1 MSTELELR
9 RADECIVCPR
19 GSGEG
24 SPIVID
30 LKAILIAESRV
41 IEVQAVTPTKAG
53 ELLATF
59 NVSWR
64 DLHQNIVFL
73 EKEKNDAERSL
84 NRTRSTIVLDKVP
97 DILKAKGLTNNEHH
111 REAVVTL
118 DPDYQSA
125 EERMQIITAISE
137 LLKGKLKSFEMAYNS
152 VKKLLGESA
161 FNYLNRNDHRTSGD
175 TGTRDIGETSP
186 DERPAQTKP
195 KAYSGFGTPRY

>member
-1 MSTELELR
+1 MSTELVR

-19 GSGEG
+19 GSGAG
-24 SPIVID
+24 SPIIID
-30 LKAILIAESRV
+30 LKAILKAESRV

-64 DLHQNIVFL
+64 DLHQHIVFL

-84 NRTRSTIVLDKVP
+84 NRIRSTIVLDKVP
-97 DILKAKGLTNNEHH
+97 EILKARNLTNNEHH

-118 DPDYQSA
+118 DPEYQEA
-125 EERMQIITAISE
+125 EERMDIIEAISE
-137 LLKGKLKSFEMAYNS
+137 LLKGKLKSFEMAYTS

-175 TGTRDIGETSP
+175 TGTRDIGEVSP
-186 DERPAQTKP
+186 DEKPAQGRSF
-195 KAYSGFGTPRY
+195 SGFGSPKY